1 MTQRARG
8 LAQFAASALAGTIA
22 RNTSGDKTERSHLA
36 VILSNDKQEKC
47 EKERA
52 LGVINTIGAGSR
64 GTDGNS
70 PPSHI
75 SLIAPRV
82 GAHSQR
88 KEWPRPGCGAGPW
101 PFPAGCAGPGRSIWE
116 DIRPSAKLFALDQG
130 GECAEIADKH
140 KDDGAGADRASHF
153 LSPFLF
159 FSARR

>member
-64 GTDGNS
+64 GTDCNY

-82 GAHSQR
+82 GARTSTKR
-88 KEWPRPGCGAGPW
+88 KAPPWVRGGAL
-101 PFPAGCAGPGRSIWE
+101 AVSGRL
-116 DIRPSAKLFALDQG
+116 RR
-130 GECAEIADKH
+130 
-140 KDDGAGADRASHF
+140 AGA
-153 LSPFLF
+153 
-159 FSARR
+159 